1 MKKTIWFISKYSKI
15 PQNGGVGSRDF
26 MILKEL
32 AKMGCHCFFITSFGN
47 HLSGFSHQKKIYEIQ
62 DVNDVHVCKIKTN
75 RYKRAKSVGRIISW
89 IVFELRLFLLPN
101 KYRHPKPDV
110 VVASSLSL
118 LSIFNGLVLKNR
130 YKCRLIFEIRDIWP
144 LTLTEE
150 GGYSN
155 KNLFILL
162 LGWIEKIGYKR
173 ADVIVGTM
181 PNLGEH
187 VKNILGYEKKTFC
200 IPMGVDVS
208 QITPSQSISPDYQEK
223 YILRDKK
230 IIGYAGTIGITNA
243 LDIFFECARLMKDDE
258 SIYFLVIGSGDLKEA
273 YVEKTKD
280 LDNVGFAPKVLKEQ
294 VPSVLAQCSI
304 LFLSTFPSKVW
315 EYGQSLNK
323 VIDYM
328 LAGKPII
335 CSYSGYQSMI
345 NEANCGIFTTP
356 GDVVELKNAVLAY
369 ADLSQSERDSIG
381 ERGRKWIIE
390 NRQFSIL
397 ARNYYSIMFPEL

>member
-1 MKKTIWFISKYSKI
+1 MKKTIWFINKYSRI
-15 PQNGGVGSRDF
+15 PQNGNIGTRDF

-32 AKMGCHCFFITSFGN
+32 AKMGCHCNLITSSGN

-75 RYKRAKSVGRIISW
+75 RYKGAKSVGRIISW

-118 LSIFNGLVLKNR
+118 LSILNGLVLKNR

-150 GGYSN
+150 GGYST
-155 KNLFILL
+155 KNLFVLL

-200 IPMGVDVS
+200 IPMGADIS
-208 QITPSQSISPDYQEK
+208 QITPSQSISPDYKEK
-223 YILRDKK
+223 YIPRNKK

-258 SIYFLVIGSGDLKEA
+258 SIFFLVVGSGDLKES
-273 YVEKTKD
+273 YVKKTKD
-280 LDNVGFAPKVLKEQ
+280 LNNVGFAPKVPKEQ

-304 LFLSTFPSKVW
+304 LFLSAFPSKLW

-328 LAGKPII
+328 LSGKPII
-335 CSYSGYQSMI
+335 CSLSGFQSMI
-345 NEANCGIFTTP
+345 NEADCGVFTTP
-356 GDVVELKNAVLAY
+356 GDVEELKNAILAY
-369 ADLSQSERDSIG
+369 VALSQSERDSIG
-381 ERGRKWIIE
+381 ARGRKWIIE
-390 NRQFSIL
+390 NRQFPIL
-397 ARNYYSIMFPEL
+397 AKNYYSIMFPEL